1 MWRSV
6 PGTTAFLALLTLA
19 PGALAAPAGPQPQ
32 PAAQPPGFVAV
43 PAAQSIPVLTPKQA
57 QAAFERMAAQE
68 DIAFT
73 YPQDGCYS
81 RAHLM
86 CQRLRALGYLP
97 GKVWAFA
104 HGENLHARTINDPR
118 GFIEWNWHVAPTLKV
133 RTPAGPRDLVIDPSL
148 CTRPVTPEEWR
159 DLMKKSPTSPGPFIC
174 LTRLG
179 EPPLTPRGVRSPG
192 SGYWQGADPAS
203 SLDEH
208 ARDTMRRYQ
217 AAADSR

>member
-1 MWRSV
+1 V
-6 PGTTAFLALLTLA
+6 PV
-19 PGALAAPAGPQPQ
+19 
-32 PAAQPPGFVAV
+32 PP
-43 PAAQSIPVLTPKQA
+43 AQSIPVLTPKQA

-86 CQRLRALGYLP
+86 CQRLRGLGYLP

-133 RTPAGPRDLVIDPSL
+133 RTRDGLRDMVIDPSL
-148 CTRPVTPEEWR
+148 CTRPVTPEQWR
-159 DLMKKSPTSPGPFIC
+159 DLMKKSPSSAGLRKVAPAE
-174 LTRLG
+174 LS
-179 EPPLTPRGVRSPG
+179 V
-192 SGYWQGADPAS
+192 AAS
-203 SLDEH
+203 SFI
-208 ARDTMRRYQ
+208 T
-217 AAADSR
+217 